1 MGLQGA
7 DGVST
12 FRELK
17 HCGARFIVL
26 AGSSLPARYQL
37 WFTVADPDD
46 CRLKTGS
53 CTINRAPRLI
63 FRRVHLLNR

>member
-1 MGLQGA
+1 MSLRVA
-7 DGVST
+7 NGVST
-12 FRELK
+12 FRDLEQ
-17 HCGARFIVL
+17 CGARFIVL

-37 WFTVADPDD
+37 WFTVADPED